1 MKTLLRGVIALLL
14 MIIAF
19 NSAAQVVSDTR
30 QPMFRSMSDR
40 LPASLA
46 ELGKAFTAPVGSV
59 VHLRFYKLA
68 FEGKVISSVQKFH
81 NLHSVIIKSPA
92 LDNTLLSISRRTN
105 SDKSIIYTG
114 RILNEQY
121 ADAYELTRNADGSYV
136 FQKIQTAELI
146 QDY

>member
-1 MKTLLRGVIALLL
+1 MKILLRGICALILMLL
-14 MIIAF
+14 AF
-19 NSAAQVVSDTR
+19 SAAAQIVTDSR

-40 LPASLA
+40 LPASLY
-46 ELGKAFTAPVGSV
+46 ELDKAFTAPVGSV

-92 LDNTLLSISRRTN
+92 LNNTLLSLSKRTN
-105 SDKSIIYTG
+105 PDKTITYTG

-121 ADAYELTRNADGSYV
+121 ADAYELTRDEDGSYV
-136 FQKIQTAELI
+136 FEKIQTADLI